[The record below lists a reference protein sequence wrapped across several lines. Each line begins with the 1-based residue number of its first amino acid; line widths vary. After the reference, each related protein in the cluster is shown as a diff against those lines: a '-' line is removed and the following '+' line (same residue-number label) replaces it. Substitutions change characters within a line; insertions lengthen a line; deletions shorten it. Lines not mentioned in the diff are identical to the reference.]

1 MINKTKEF
9 FGGLDILVNN
19 AGIYP
24 FKSFTE
30 ITENDW
36 DRVLSVNLK
45 SVFLCSQKSLEIMSN
60 GGSIINISSIASLVG
75 FNSLTH
81 YCASKGAV
89 NSMIRALALEV
100 ADRKIRVNAV
110 APGSI
115 ETPGANNPDENIKK
129 QTISMIPLARMGQA
143 EDIAGA
149 VVFLASDLS
158 SYITGQVIVVDG
170 GWTLR

>member
-1 MINKTKEF
+1 
-9 FGGLDILVNN
+9 
-19 AGIYP
+19 
-24 FKSFTE
+24 
-30 ITENDW
+30 
-36 DRVLSVNLK
+36 
-45 SVFLCSQKSLEIMSN
+45 MSN